1 MRNRKRFRRPLRRE
15 SFSRP
20 LPGVCASRASPQHC
34 TMPRSHGGVRSGS
47 SQVLPLHRI
56 EIETREG
63 ASGKAESKGGWHC
76 REDGRT
82 DGGRE
87 ACPMSVANNKIIT
100 VQKMGDATRRLRLKD
115 GDGRDEGGRRPL
127 PPIFKFH
134 LRPRLFR
141 PSSRPDRASSPAAS
155 ARSFILFYWGA
166 IDDVFQGRNLWRR
179 GEEVKKSL
187 FGCPQIGRTVFSIL
201 HWAMLIGRQRMLP
214 YIGPVLEVEWVAPA
228 P

>member
-100 VQKMGDATRRLRLKD
+100 VQKMGDATVKVRAGPGQAR
-115 GDGRDEGGRRPL
+115 GRPE
-127 PPIFKFH
+127 
-134 LRPRLFR
+134 
-141 PSSRPDRASSPAAS
+141 
-155 ARSFILFYWGA
+155 
-166 IDDVFQGRNLWRR
+166 R
-179 GEEVKKSL
+179 GERQGGWATTVAANI
-187 FGCPQIGRTVFSIL
+187 QIPSPSIL
-201 HWAMLIGRQRMLP
+201 VFF
-214 YIGPVLEVEWVAPA
+214 GPAPA
-228 P
+228 PVGPVPYRLRPPPPPRAQFHFILLGCNRRRFSRSESMAPR

>member
-1 MRNRKRFRRPLRRE
+1 MEKQRARE
-15 SFSRP
+15 A
-20 LPGVCASRASPQHC
+20 GTA
-34 TMPRSHGGVRSGS
+34 
-47 SQVLPLHRI
+47 
-56 EIETREG
+56 
-63 ASGKAESKGGWHC
+63 
-76 REDGRT
+76 GRT
-82 DGGRE
+82 DGRTEGGRHVR
-87 ACPMSVANNKIIT
+87 CPWPTIKSSLSRKW
-100 VQKMGDATRRLRLKD
+100 ATRRLKLEQGQARP
-115 GDGRDEGGRRPL
+115 GGGQRGERGREAGRRPL

-134 LRPRLFR
+134 LRPSSSSSVPLPL
-141 PSSRPDRASSPAAS
+141 PSPSRIDFGRRRRRRRR